1 MKVSVSITGLDAVK
15 AQLAGQAKQVAY
27 AASVALNATGKKIAA
42 SMPAEIERAIDKP
55 TPFTKRGVRVLKYAN
70 KANLETTVGFMAAQA
85 KYMKLQIEGGT
96 RNPGAAGLKLPA
108 AIKLNEFDNIPKG
121 IIGQL
126 IAVARKER
134 KLGKV
139 KSRRIAIS
147 NKVDLFY
154 GDPTD
159 QKGKPW
165 PRGIYKIAN
174 GALIPLVIFPV
185 KTARYRA
192 RFDFPK
198 LAADIARKSWPD
210 EFDRAL
216 RLALSTAR

>member
-1 MKVSVSITGLDAVK
+1 MKITVDVKGIDAVK
-15 AQLAGQAKQVAY
+15 AGLSGMSRQVAF
-27 AASVALNATGKKIAA
+27 AASQALNATGKAVA
-42 SMPAEIERAIDKP
+42 GAMPAEIDKAIDKP
-55 TPFTKRGVRVLKYAN
+55 TPFTRRGVRVLAYAN
-70 KANLETTVGFMAAQA
+70 KAKLETTVGFMTAQA
-85 KYMKLQIEGGT
+85 KYMRLQVEGGT
-96 RNPGAAGLKLPA
+96 RNPGAAGLKIPA
-108 AIKLNEFDNIPKG
+108 AIKLNEFGNIPKG

-139 KSRRIAIS
+139 KSRRIAVS

-159 QKGKPW
+159 QKGKVW

-185 KTARYRA
+185 KPARYRA
-192 RFDFPK
+192 RFDYPRIAEGIVRREWPRQFDAA
-198 LAADIARKSWPD
+198 LAN
-210 EFDRAL
+210 AL
-216 RLALSTAR
+216 RTAR

>member
-1 MKVSVSITGLDAVK
+1 MKITVDVTGIDAIK
-15 AQLAGQAKQVAY
+15 ARLAGQARQVAY
-27 AASVALNATGKKIAA
+27 AASQALNATGKAVAA
-42 SMPAEIERAIDKP
+42 AMPAEIDKAIDKP
-55 TPFTKRGVRVLKYAN
+55 TPFTRRGVRVLAYAN
-70 KANLETTVGFMAAQA
+70 KAKLETTVGFMASQA
-85 KYMKLQIEGGT
+85 KYMRLQIEGGT
-96 RNPGAAGLKLPA
+96 RNPGAAGLKIPV
-108 AIKLNEFDNIPKG
+108 AIKLNEFGNIPKG
-121 IIGQL
+121 IIAQL

-185 KTARYRA
+185 TAARYRA
-192 RFDFPK
+192 RFDFPRI
-198 LAADIARKSWPD
+198 AEGIARREWPRQF
-210 EFDRAL
+210 ETAL
-216 RLALSTAR
+216 ANAMSTAR